1 MTTQF
6 AFLLG
11 AGASKASG
19 MHVKP
24 CTPPLMG
31 ELYDELTRAF
41 PKEWG
46 AGSRLEGHRDQF
58 RKDFEQTFTEV
69 VLKNTNEYALSGPA
83 LSLLEGQRPLA
94 LYFSSFVLDRT
105 RVDYYSKLLD
115 ALGRSG
121 NIPHT
126 VFGSLNYECLFE
138 RAARTLNLPIDY
150 WGNAVDSV
158 RVAKLHGSSNFIAQI
173 GQKERALL
181 ASTPVQVELPVIT
194 LPVENLEKE
203 LGDKLL
209 GGRIGYLP
217 IMSQV
222 SRYKELLLAP
232 AAIQRMRNGW
242 NAGVHDAKVV
252 AIIGVS
258 FNSYD
263 QHIIEQIEN
272 ASGTVLYIGDEESF
286 KKWQAV
292 NSSAQCLGRRLED
305 GFDALLTHLG
315 IPN

>member
-1 MTTQF
+1 MATEF

-11 AGASKASG
+11 AGASKALG

-24 CTPPLMG
+24 CTPPLMS
-31 ELYDELTRAF
+31 ELYVELAKAF

-46 AGSRLEGHRDQF
+46 AGSPLERYGDQF

-69 VLKNTNEYALSGPA
+69 VLKTTNDYALPGPA
-83 LSLLEGQRPLA
+83 LSLLEGLRPLA
-94 LYFSSFVLDRT
+94 LYFSRFVLDRN
-105 RVDYYSKLLD
+105 RMDYYSKLLD

-126 VFGSLNYECLFE
+126 VFGSLNYDCLFE
-138 RAARTLNLPIDY
+138 QAARILDLCIDY
-150 WGNAVDSV
+150 EWGNAVNSV

-173 GQKERALL
+173 DQRERAIL
-181 ASTPVQVELPVIT
+181 AGTTVQVEVPVII

-203 LGDKLL
+203 LGEKLS
-209 GGRIGYLP
+209 GGRTAYLP

-222 SRYKELLLAP
+222 SHYKEQLLAP

-242 NAGVHDAKVV
+242 NAGVHDAKVI

-258 FNSYD
+258 FNCYD
-263 QHIIEQIEN
+263 RHIIEQIEN
-272 ASGTVLYIGDEESF
+272 ASGTVLYIGDEASF
-286 KKWQAV
+286 KMWRAA
-292 NSSAQCLGRRLED
+292 NRSAQRVGRRLED
-305 GFDALLTHLG
+305 GFHALLTHLG
-315 IPN
+315 I

>member
-1 MTTQF
+1 M
-6 AFLLG
+6 
-11 AGASKASG
+11 
-19 MHVKP
+19 
-24 CTPPLMG
+24 
-31 ELYDELTRAF
+31 
-41 PKEWG
+41 
-46 AGSRLEGHRDQF
+46 
-58 RKDFEQTFTEV
+58 
-69 VLKNTNEYALSGPA
+69 
-83 LSLLEGQRPLA
+83 
-94 LYFSSFVLDRT
+94 
-105 RVDYYSKLLD
+105 DYYSKLLN
-115 ALGRSG
+115 ALGRAG

-126 VFGSLNYECLFE
+126 VFGLLNYECLFE
-138 RAARTLNLPIDY
+138 QAATRILNLPVDY
-150 WGNAVDSV
+150 WGADDGV

-173 GQKERALL
+173 GQIERALL
-181 ASTPVQVELPVIT
+181 ASTPVQVELRVIT

-209 GGRIGYLP
+209 GGRIEYLP

-222 SRYKELLLAP
+222 SHYKELLLAP
-232 AAIQRMRNGW
+232 AAIQQMRKRW
-242 NAGVHDAKVV
+242 NDGVHDAKKI

>member
-1 MTTQF
+1 MD
-6 AFLLG
+6 
-11 AGASKASG
+11 
-19 MHVKP
+19 
-24 CTPPLMG
+24 C
-31 ELYDELTRAF
+31 
-41 PKEWG
+41 
-46 AGSRLEGHRDQF
+46 
-58 RKDFEQTFTEV
+58 
-69 VLKNTNEYALSGPA
+69 
-83 LSLLEGQRPLA
+83 
-94 LYFSSFVLDRT
+94 
-105 RVDYYSKLLD
+105 YSKLLD

-138 RAARTLNLPIDY
+138 RAARILNLPIDY

-181 ASTPVQVELPVIT
+181 ASTPVQVELRVIT

-209 GGRIGYLP
+209 GGRIEYLP

-222 SRYKELLLAP
+222 SHYKELLLAP
-232 AAIQRMRNGW
+232 AAIQRMRNEW
-242 NAGVHDAKVV
+242 NAGVHDAKFI

-263 QHIIEQIEN
+263 QHIIEQIKN
-272 ASGTVLYIGDEESF
+272 APGTVLYIGDEASF
-286 KKWQAV
+286 KMWQVV
-292 NSSAQCLGRRLED
+292 NKGAQWLGERLED
-305 GFDALLTHLG
+305 GFDKLLTHLSM
-315 IPN
+315 